1 MQSRNLH
8 FPKYGED
15 IKHEILVRPHHHGE
29 YKQELEDLGW
39 HSDLD
44 YDRIVS
50 KKYF

>member
-15 IKHEILVRPHHHGE
+15 IKHESLARPHGE

-39 HSDLD
+39 HSDLNN
-44 YDRIVS
+44 DRIVS